1 MQASIVCL
9 QFNLLRRP
17 CNNKYHMASQLVGRW
32 NGDNNRV
39 STLEKWRQMP
49 DGLKPLMP
57 DLYIGI
63 SPTLHFTNML
73 HCTSLY
79 CLTLEL
85 SLGGK
90 YNI

>member
-63 SPTLHFTNML
+63 SPTLHFTKML

-79 CLTLEL
+79 SPRLQV
-85 SLGGK
+85 
-90 YNI
+90 